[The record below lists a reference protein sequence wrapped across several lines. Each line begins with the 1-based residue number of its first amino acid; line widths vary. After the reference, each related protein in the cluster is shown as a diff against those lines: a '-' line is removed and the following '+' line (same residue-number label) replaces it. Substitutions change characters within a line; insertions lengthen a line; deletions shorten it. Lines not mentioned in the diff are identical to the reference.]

1 LDSLPQNSSVDAVEQ
16 AVRDIAGQ
24 LQRTELGL
32 ADLHSSVDNQTTT
45 LQRLRTSLQDDI
57 STEGRKLLEAQASML
72 LATLTAIRGSRHSAL
87 GNFNSLDQRLDEVD
101 QRIGDSSADLK
112 DMLDH
117 QKVGVQVHLEYI
129 EEAIQDICQV
139 SNQQAARNGR
149 NDWLEVLKITGAA
162 ISAFA
167 GVSNILTIRTLKARL
182 ETPVG
187 KKSPNQSITLTPPMR
202 RYLAKSKREGHYTFI
217 PSRKHD
223 PERSP
228 DPGESD
234 RFTMAWDNATKCWF
248 CHACRAGPYL
258 LKTTPCCI
266 ECNSQMCDKCEVVL
280 ARGPSRAE

>member
-32 ADLHSSVDNQTTT
+32 ADLHSSVDDQTTT

-72 LATLTAIRGSRHSAL
+72 LATLTAIHGSRHSAL

-187 KKSPNQSITLTPPMR
+187 KKSPNQSITLTPQMQG
-202 RYLAKSKREGHYTFI
+202 YLAESKRGGYYTSI
-217 PSRKHD
+217 PSRKD
-223 PERSP
+223 GPERIP
-228 DPGESD
+228 DPDELD
-234 RFTMAWDNATKCWF
+234 RFTMAWHNAWKMWY
-248 CHACRAGPYL
+248 CHVCFTGPYQS
-258 LKTTPCCI
+258 KTTFCCI
-266 ECNSQMCDKCEVVL
+266 NDQCGHAVCDKCG
-280 ARGPSRAE
+280 RK